1 MLVTGASS
9 GIGRACA
16 VRFARAG
23 ARLIL
28 PGRRRP
34 ALDETAAAAGGGLIV
49 EADLATPK
57 GLARFC
63 NRILEQVPA
72 IDVLVHNA
80 GVGIYAPSYAT
91 DPERA
96 LELMALNFLAPVDIT
111 RRLLPLVPSGG
122 AIVAISSIV
131 GKVSLPGMAVYS
143 ASKHALNAYADIL
156 RMETKDRGIHVL
168 SVCPGYVSTPFVRN
182 MVQGA
187 SPTALPGRGS
197 FGITAEQC
205 AEAVHQGILKR
216 KRTVVV
222 PRIGWLLVAA
232 ERLFPSLTHS
242 LVARQL
248 SSGGKK

>member
-16 VRFARAG
+16 VRFARDG

-28 PGRRRP
+28 TGRSRP
-34 ALDETAAAAGGGLIV
+34 ALDETAAEAGGGLIV

-156 RMETKDRGIHVL
+156 RMETKDRRIHVL

-187 SPTALPGRGS
+187 SPTTLPGRGS